1 MKKIIVLLCML
12 TILACK
18 KNEAEKDEPG
28 LMDAVE
34 GINNLSKAGDALE
47 DFEKK
52 QEELK
57 TMKPVSNEILKN
69 VLTESLGDLKR
80 THFSAGDTSMMGLT
94 SAEATY
100 GDDSEKNIKLSVFDG
115 AGETGSSILALTVM
129 ALSMNRESI
138 DDTKT
143 KKVEVINGVRCLTED
158 DTNPE
163 SLNSS
168 ITFLYNDRFQIG
180 INGAKISLEELK
192 SYLKKIDLSKL
203 D

>member
-1 MKKIIVLLCML
+1 MKKTIVLLTML
-12 TILACK
+12 TVLACK
-18 KNEAEKDEPG
+18 KNEEKKEEPG

-34 GINNLSKAGDALE
+34 NINNLSKAGDALK

-57 TMKPVSNEILKN
+57 KMEPVSNEVLKN
-69 VLTESLGDLKR
+69 VLTENLGDLKR
-80 THFSAGDTSMMGLT
+80 THFSAGDTSMMGLI

-100 GDDSEKNIKLSVFDG
+100 GNDSEKNIKLSLFDG

-143 KKVEVINGVRCLTED
+143 KKVEVVNGIRCLTED

-163 SLNSS
+163 YINSS
-168 ITFLYNDRFQIG
+168 ITFLHNDRFQIG
-180 INGAKISLEELK
+180 IEGNKIPLEELK